1 MVIVYQKETRKI
13 ICHTSYFAIQE
24 IWNRENGHL
33 PTFHEIKKIYCH
45 KSPFG
50 HTYTIAIGENNHV
63 VIISK
68 LIDAL
73 RFETLGQIVDPFRPR
88 YHDMYAP
95 RF

>member
-1 MVIVYQKETRKI
+1 M
-13 ICHTSYFAIQE
+13 SYFLLCHPRNMESRKWTLTYISR
-24 IWNRENGHL
+24 N
-33 PTFHEIKKIYCH
+33 KKNIL
-45 KSPFG
+45 SQITLW
-50 HTYTIAIGENNHV
+50 TYTIAIGENNHV

>member
-1 MVIVYQKETRKI
+1 MESRKWTLTYI
-13 ICHTSYFAIQE
+13 SR
-24 IWNRENGHL
+24 N
-33 PTFHEIKKIYCH
+33 KKNIL
-45 KSPFG
+45 SQLTLW
-50 HTYTIAIGENNHV
+50 TYTIAIGENNHV

-95 RF
+95 SF

>member
-1 MVIVYQKETRKI
+1 MESRKWTLTYI
-13 ICHTSYFAIQE
+13 SR
-24 IWNRENGHL
+24 N
-33 PTFHEIKKIYCH
+33 KKNIL
-45 KSPFG
+45 SQLTLW
-50 HTYTIAIGENNHV
+50 TYTIAIGENNHV